1 MKTIGYTTAFHRDC
15 RRITKGLGA
24 DAVDEALQII
34 ERLAA
39 GETLPTRF
47 RDHRLRGQWKDCRE
61 CHIRPDLVL
70 IYRRSGSQ
78 HLEVL
83 RLGSH
88 GQLGL

>member
-24 DAVDEALQII
+24 DAVDEALRII

-47 RDHRLRGQWKDCRE
+47 EITGSAD
-61 CHIRPDLVL
+61 
-70 IYRRSGSQ
+70 SGRIVAS
-78 HLEVL
+78 VTFD
-83 RLGSH
+83 RISS
-88 GQLGL
+88 